1 MYLCTLEK
9 NREEHF
15 MKKVADYRK
24 LLNVDKTV
32 ELKELKSIYRGL
44 MKEWHPDKFQGNE
57 EAKLEAEE
65 KSKDF
70 IEAYNFLVS
79 ISPETLELNKE
90 EYEKTTSEA
99 NVLDYQYKARILQVN
114 FSDGSVYEY
123 FEVPSNVYNKLLGSS
138 TPARFIRRNICF
150 EFSYRKVTNPTN

>member
-1 MYLCTLEK
+1 
-9 NREEHF
+9 

-44 MKEWHPDKFQGNE
+44 MKEWHPDKFSGND
-57 EAKLEAEE
+57 EAKLDAEE
-65 KSKDF
+65 KSKEF

-79 ISPETLELNKE
+79 INPETLELNKE
-90 EYEKTTSEA
+90 EYEKTIGEA
-99 NVLDYQYKARILQVN
+99 NVLDYNYKARILTVN

-123 FEVPSNVYNKLLGSS
+123 FEVPSNVYNKLLNSS
-138 TPARFIRRNICF
+138 TPARFIRRNICT
-150 EFSYRKVTNPTN
+150 EYTYRKATNPTS

>member
-1 MYLCTLEK
+1 LETATI
-9 NREEHF
+9 

-24 LLNVDKTV
+24 LLGVDKAV

-57 EAKLEAEE
+57 TAKLEAEE

-79 ISPETLELNKE
+79 INPETLELNRE
-90 EYEKTTSEA
+90 EYIRTTSEA
-99 NVLDYQYKARILQVN
+99 NVLDYQYKSRILQVN

-123 FEVPSNVYNKLLGSS
+123 FEVPSNVYNKLLNSS
-138 TPARFIRRNICF
+138 TPARFIRRNICE
-150 EFSYRKVTNPTN
+150 EFSYRKVTNPTS

>member
-1 MYLCTLEK
+1 
-9 NREEHF
+9 

-44 MKEWHPDKFQGNE
+44 MKEWHPDKFSGND
-57 EAKLEAEE
+57 EAKLDAEE
-65 KSKDF
+65 KSKEY

-79 ISPETLELNKE
+79 INAETLELNKE
-90 EYEKTTSEA
+90 EYEKTISEA
-99 NVLDYQYKARILQVN
+99 NVLDYNYKARILTVN

-123 FEVPSNVYNKLLGSS
+123 FEVPSNVYNKLLNSN
-138 TPARFIRRNICF
+138 TPARFVRRNICT
-150 EFSYRKVTNPTN
+150 EFTYRKATNPTS

>member
-1 MYLCTLEK
+1 
-9 NREEHF
+9 

-24 LLNVDKTV
+24 LLNVEKTV

-44 MKEWHPDKFQGNE
+44 MKEWHPDKFSGNE
-57 EAKLEAEE
+57 EAKLDAEE
-65 KSKDF
+65 KSKEF

-79 ISPETLELNKE
+79 INPETLELNKE

-99 NVLDYQYKARILQVN
+99 NVLDYNYKARVLTVN

-123 FEVPSNVYNKLLGSS
+123 FEVPSNVYNKLLNSS
-138 TPARFIRRNICF
+138 TPARFIRRNICT
-150 EFSYRKVTNPTN
+150 EYTYRKATNPTS

>member
-1 MYLCTLEK
+1 
-9 NREEHF
+9 

-24 LLNVDKTV
+24 LLDVDKTV

-44 MKEWHPDKFQGNE
+44 MKEWHPDKFSGNE
-57 EAKLEAEE
+57 EGKLEAEE
-65 KSKDF
+65 KSKEF

-79 ISPETLELNKE
+79 INSETLELNKE

-99 NVLDYQYKARILQVN
+99 NVLDYHYKARILHVN

-123 FEVPSNVYNKLLGSS
+123 FEVPSNVYNKLLSS
-138 TPARFIRRNICF
+138 NTPARFIRRNICT
-150 EFSYRKVTNPTN
+150 EFSYRKVTNPTS